1 MTHRFRTTET
11 VLAAI
16 LAVIFVLT
24 GATKVIGLPM
34 MADQFAD
41 WSYPTWFMYV
51 VGLMEIAGAGLLVA
65 VRTRRLGAFL
75 IGIIMVGAIATHV
88 RVGEMAMTPAP
99 LVMLLAVLWLLRR
112 RTETYSPD
120 DDAVNVEPAREKDR
134 AETIGTR

>member
-120 DDAVNVEPAREKDR
+120 DDAVNEEPAREKDR